1 MAISVALNTFLVYL
15 GNPFVLKILLKRIK
29 NLKSLFA
36 DSVTRL
42 LSYDELSFFS
52 IEIFLYSI
60 IFFFQDKKKDKKD
73 KKKDKKKK
81 KGDEEEEE
89 EEKEEEEEADE
100 EEEEKTKGGKKKDK
114 KKGRVRSDLIKL

>member
-42 LSYDELSFFS
+42 LSYDELSIIS
-52 IEIFLYSI
+52 IEIFFSI
-60 IFFFQDKKKDKKD
+60 PLSFSSRIRRKTKKIRRKTKRRRKEM
-73 KKKDKKKK
+73 KMWKKKK
-81 KGDEEEEE
+81 KKRRKRKQMKKRRRKQ
-89 EEKEEEEEADE
+89 KEERRRTRRKVECA
-100 EEEEKTKGGKKKDK
+100 
-114 KKGRVRSDLIKL
+114 VI